1 MASAHIEVSGS
12 ATRLNGELRAF
23 VDLLRQTCERG
34 AKLKAIADQA
44 ALGGDWGGLSAAFG
58 LSEADAETVYNLLG
72 SVNTEL
78 AGAFISQMRAR
89 LG

>member
-44 ALGGDWGGLSAAFG
+44 ALGGDWAGLGAAFG
-58 LSEADAETVYNLLG
+58 LSAADAETTYNLLG

-78 AGAFISQMRAR
+78 AGAFISQMRSR